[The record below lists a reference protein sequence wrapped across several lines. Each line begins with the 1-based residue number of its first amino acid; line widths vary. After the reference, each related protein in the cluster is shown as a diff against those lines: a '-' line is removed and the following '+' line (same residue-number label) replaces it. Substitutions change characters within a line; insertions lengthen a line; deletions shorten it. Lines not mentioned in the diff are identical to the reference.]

1 MGVMR
6 ISEPN
11 SYLASALTFIQ
22 ILQSE
27 IVTKDDICQVV
38 ALSLFPKDPP
48 NGVGIF
54 ELNANGT
61 FSITSTFGLL
71 DGMKENFQNVP
82 LSRLSPAATAMRE
95 NRIIFV
101 ETNEQL
107 ALEFPDTR
115 SMAYPLA
122 LAPSVSIPIRK
133 LGITIGALVLQG
145 KSGSMDD
152 ECRDFLYLVATIIG
166 SHLKPTGETKI
177 EITIATKGVLLGLPL
192 TKREN
197 QVQILM
203 GDGKTNRQI
212 SDELGYSES
221 TIRQDAVSMFV
232 KLDVK
237 NRKDAGNLLHV
248 VK

>member
-38 ALSLFPKDPP
+38 ALSLFSNDPP
-48 NGVGIF
+48 KGVGIF

-61 FSITSTFGLL
+61 FSMTSTFGLM
-71 DGMKENFQNVP
+71 DGFFENLQNVP
-82 LSRLSPAATAMRE
+82 LSTLTPVATAMRE
-95 NRIIFV
+95 NRIIYV
-101 ETNEQL
+101 ETTEQL

-115 SMAYPLA
+115 SMNYPVP
-122 LAPSVSIPIRK
+122 LAPSVAVPIRK
-133 LGITIGALVLQG
+133 LGITIGALALLRE
-145 KSGSMDD
+145 SGSMD
-152 ECRDFLYLVATIIG
+152 EEGRDFLYLIATIIG

-177 EITIATKGVLLGLPL
+177 EINIATKGVLLGLPL

-212 SDELGYSES
+212 SDELGYSE
-221 TIRQDAVSMFV
+221 
-232 KLDVK
+232 
-237 NRKDAGNLLHV
+237 
-248 VK
+248 

>member
-1 MGVMR
+1 MR

-38 ALSLFPKDPP
+38 ALSLFANNPPK
-48 NGVGIF
+48 GVGIF
-54 ELNANGT
+54 EINTNGT
-61 FSITSTFGLL
+61 FSITSTFGLM
-71 DGMKENFQNVP
+71 DGIKENFQNVP
-82 LSRLSPAATAMRE
+82 LSLISPAATAMRE

-101 ETNEQL
+101 ETDEQL

-115 SMAYPLA
+115 SKVYPLA
-122 LAPSVSIPIRK
+122 LAPSVSVPIRK
-133 LGITIGALVLQG
+133 RGITIGALVLQG
-145 KSGSMDD
+145 KSGSMDA
-152 ECRDFLYLVATIIG
+152 ESRDFLYLVATTIG

-177 EITIATKGVLLGLPL
+177 EITIASKGVLLGLPL
-192 TKREN
+192 TKRES
-197 QVQILM
+197 QVQFLM

-221 TIRQDAVSMFV
+221 TIRQDAVSMFA

-237 NRKDAGNLLHV
+237 NRQDAGNLLHV